1 MQHGYWTIW
10 KSGGSLEEKEKSTG
24 SLWFQEGTAV
34 NIEGKWRKV
43 SDTQYFYIKYK
54 GLEVDVVANDYI
66 PIIGTNIPQF
76 FNPHARLEVVDLNG
90 VKQVLHLQDINWQ
103 DVVYWKFF

>member
-1 MQHGYWTIW
+1 MLAVLQKNGKYLIGTFPITP
-10 KSGGSLEEKEKSTG
+10 KTKVKAI
-24 SLWFQEGTAV
+24 QEGTAV